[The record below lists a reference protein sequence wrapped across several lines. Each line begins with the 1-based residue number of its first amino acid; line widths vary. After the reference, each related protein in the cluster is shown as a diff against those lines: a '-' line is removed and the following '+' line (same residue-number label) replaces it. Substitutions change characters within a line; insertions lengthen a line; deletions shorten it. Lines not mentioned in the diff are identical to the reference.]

1 MNTYTYTTVL
11 LILLF
16 LNLQHIQAQC
26 PDDATKLYSFDYN
39 GHTYEVIKENKKWS
53 DAAACAK
60 ARGGY
65 LAHIDSA
72 AENTEIFNQ
81 LSNNAGITLSDTST
95 SNGGNASYVWIG
107 GNDITTEGTWIW
119 DGDNEGASTHFW
131 SGGTSG
137 SAVNSLYNN
146 WGTISGVKKE
156 PDNYVDPLNPSGPD
170 QDGAAIALNDW
181 PVGAPSGFERGTSG
195 QWNDISTTETLYYIV
210 EHDQI
215 LSTPKISPLENARVY
230 VRYDFLHIEANNEP
244 LAAISMYAVTGQ
256 KVFGVTGVAA
266 QTPIPVASLQRGVYV
281 VKLHAQ
287 TGETAIRK
295 VLR

>member
-16 LNLQHIQAQC
+16 LNLQHTQAQC

-39 GHTYEVIKENKKWS
+39 GHTYEVIKENKSWTV
-53 DAAACAK
+53 AAACAK
-60 ARGGY
+60 TRGGY

-81 LSNNAGITLSDTST
+81 LSNSAGITLSDTST

-119 DGDNEGASTHFW
+119 DGDNDGTSTTQFW
-131 SGGTSG
+131 SGNATG
-137 SAVNSLYNN
+137 SSVGGLYEN
-146 WGTISGVKKE
+146 WGYSTLYSSQFE
-156 PDNYVDPLNPSGPD
+156 PDNSGGN
-170 QDGAAIALNDW
+170 QDGLAIGLNDW
-181 PVGAPSGFERGTSG
+181 PNPGGGFGRAGE
-195 QWNDISTTETLYYIV
+195 WNDILTTETLYYIV

-215 LSTPKISPLENARVY
+215 LSTPKVSPLENARVY
-230 VRYDFLHIEANNEP
+230 VRHDFLHVEANNEP

-256 KVFGVTGVAA
+256 KVFSAIGVAA
-266 QTPIPVASLQRGVYV
+266 QTPVPVSSLQRGVYV

>member
-11 LILLF
+11 LILIF
-16 LNLQHIQAQC
+16 LNLQHTHGQC

-39 GHTYEVIKENKKWS
+39 GHTYEVIKENKSWTA
-53 DAAACAK
+53 AAACAK
-60 ARGGY
+60 DRGGY

-72 AENTEIFNQ
+72 EENTEIFNQ

-95 SNGGNASYVWIG
+95 ANAGGASYVWIG

-119 DGDNEGASTHFW
+119 DGDNEGASTQFW
-131 SGGTSG
+131 SGGAG
-137 SAVNSLYNN
+137 GDKVGGLYNN
-146 WGTISGVKKE
+146 WGSAFGFQNE
-156 PDNYVDPLNPSGPD
+156 PDNSGGN
-170 QDGAAIALNDW
+170 QDGLAIGLNKW
-181 PVGAPSGFERGTSG
+181 PQTTGGLGEAG
-195 QWNDISTTETLYYIV
+195 QWNDILTTEILYYIV
-210 EHDQI
+210 EHDQ
-215 LSTPKISPLENARVY
+215 LLNTPKVAPLEDAHVY
-230 VRYDFLHIEANNEP
+230 IRHDFLYVEANNKP

-256 KVFGVTGVAA
+256 KVFSAIGAAA
-266 QTPIPVASLQRGVYV
+266 QTPVPVASLQRGVYV